1 MIILLAP
8 SKTMDFT
15 GLVNTPKS
23 QPLFPKEASQIV
35 SAAKNSVNFQELA
48 KTSDKL
54 TAETLAKFEKWGTK
68 GSAGQRAMQAYVGI
82 VYDGL
87 NYKSWNLQDI
97 DFAQQH
103 LRILSGLYGYVRP
116 CDLIE
121 QYRLEMQTKLP
132 VGDSKDLYDFWDD
145 RIAKAL
151 LADKPEFI
159 VNVTSEEYMKSV
171 RKYLPSNLKIITPK
185 FLENKNGKLVDVTI
199 YTKTM
204 RGIYASW
211 LVKSKIT
218 EVSKLKEFNFGYTY
232 SPKLSSGE
240 QPVFIKS

>member
-15 GLVNTPKS
+15 GLVNKPKS
-23 QPLFPKEASQIV
+23 DPLFIKEAQQIV
-35 SAAKNSVNFQELA
+35 SSVSECDNFQELA

-54 TAETLAKFEKWGTK
+54 TTETLTKFEKWGS
-68 GSAGQRAMQAYVGI
+68 GPVQRAMQAYVGI

-87 NYKSWNLQDI
+87 NFKSWNLEDI
-97 DFAQQH
+97 DFAQKH
-103 LRILSGLYGYVRP
+103 LRTLSGLYGYVRP

-132 VGDSKDLYDFWDD
+132 VGDNNNLYSFWGDK
-145 RIAKAL
+145 IAKAL
-151 LADKPEFI
+151 LADKPKFI
-159 VNVTSEEYMKSV
+159 VNVTSEEYTKSV
-171 RKYLPSNLKIITPK
+171 RKFLPKNLPMITPK
-185 FLENKNGKLVDVTI
+185 FVEQKDGKLKDITI

-218 EVSKLKEFNFGYTY
+218 NIESLKEFNFGYKYNAELSTEDQLTFV
-232 SPKLSSGE
+232 KL
-240 QPVFIKS
+240 V